1 VNLDPKLLIAGL
13 CILAISF
20 ALALIQK
27 QLRQRRL
34 QAAIAP
40 RPQAMAGATFPA
52 DVDNSKTR
60 LSGAKTI
67 VIVHDFDNPAAYENH
82 RREYLSAREGF
93 EVLAEIRSV
102 DRNTPINIV
111 LHTPGGDRFAG
122 EMIANALKDRPNTTA
137 YVPYCAMSA
146 GTMIALATE
155 KVVMG
160 RHACLGP
167 TDAQFGGFPA
177 DTFARLVK
185 EKPIQHISDLWLM
198 ASYVVEKDLKSA
210 KQRACELLNK
220 KHFQNPDA
228 CALTDFLVSGD
239 MPHSERIGRARAA
252 ELGVNVAKED
262 CPDEIYAMVEAR
274 LELSRAANG
283 SNNSS
288 GSSGF
293 DPDTKL
299 NTQ

>member
-13 CILAISF
+13 CVLAISF

-34 QAAIAP
+34 QGAIAP
-40 RPQAMAGATFPA
+40 RPQAMAGAGFLA
-52 DVDNSKTR
+52 DVDDSKAR

-67 VIVHDFDNPAAYENH
+67 VIVHDFDNPAGYENH
-82 RREYLSAREGF
+82 RREYLSSREGF

-102 DRNTPINIV
+102 DKSTPINIV

-160 RHACLGP
+160 RYASLGP

-177 DTFARLVK
+177 DTFARLV
-185 EKPIQHISDLWLM
+185 
-198 ASYVVEKDLKSA
+198 
-210 KQRACELLNK
+210 
-220 KHFQNPDA
+220 
-228 CALTDFLVSGD
+228 
-239 MPHSERIGRARAA
+239 
-252 ELGVNVAKED
+252 
-262 CPDEIYAMVEAR
+262 
-274 LELSRAANG
+274 
-283 SNNSS
+283 
-288 GSSGF
+288 
-293 DPDTKL
+293 
-299 NTQ
+299 

>member
-1 VNLDPKLLIAGL
+1 MNLDPKLLIAGL

-40 RPQAMAGATFPA
+40 RPQAMAGAKLLA
-52 DVDNSKTR
+52 DFDNSKAR
-60 LSGAKTI
+60 FEGNGAKTI
-67 VIVHDFDNPAAYENH
+67 VIVHDFDNPNAYENH
-82 RREYLSAREGF
+82 RREYLSAREAF

-102 DRNTPINIV
+102 DKNTPINIV

-122 EMIANALKDRPNTTA
+122 ELIAHALKDRANTTA

-146 GTMIALATE
+146 GTTIALATE

-160 RHACLGP
+160 RYASLGP

-177 DTFARLVK
+177 DTFARLLK

-198 ASYVVEKDLKSA
+198 ASFVVEKDLKSA

-220 KHFQNPDA
+220 KHFQNPDM

-239 MPHSERIGRARAA
+239 LPHGERIGRARAA
-252 ELGVNVAKED
+252 EFGVNVAKED
-262 CPDEIYAMVEAR
+262 CPDEVYRMVETR
-274 LELSRAANG
+274 LELLKTMN
-283 SNNSS
+283 
-288 GSSGF
+288 GSSGAN
-293 DPDTKL
+293 PDFSSKAPR
-299 NTQ
+299 